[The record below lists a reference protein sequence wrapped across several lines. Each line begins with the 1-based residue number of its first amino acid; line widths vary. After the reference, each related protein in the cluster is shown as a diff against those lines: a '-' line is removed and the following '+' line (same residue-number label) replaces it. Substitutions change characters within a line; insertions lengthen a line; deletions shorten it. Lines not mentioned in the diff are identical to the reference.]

1 MAQDGATALLD
12 YAGGSPSGESLS
24 RLAAITR
31 RLSKA
36 IAWKYGRPDLSDDLS
51 QEIWLLMPVISKR
64 YESTKPAEP
73 YLLGYMSLT
82 IRSLARKT
90 PQALENNNEGRESL
104 NNNELVDMQEVGSG
118 ACIIDVVDRQLALDA
133 IVSHPHY
140 KPTDMETVP
149 YIKKTKKATQPQVAS
164 PFKPRQKREE
174 IASELGPQH
183 KELRDIRI
191 KLDMTQSEFALAIG
205 MKLPTL
211 VAYEHGRTNKVPA
224 KWLENA
230 RELLGA
236 NKEKLAWRKKFDG
249 VPMLKIIERWAKRL
263 GVASDDLG
271 ALAAL
276 TGTTT
281 STISRWRNGHVRPSP
296 SELAAYEQMVEI
308 NAVRLTKSK
317 KAIQDNIEVI
327 G

>member
-12 YAGGSPSGESLS
+12 YAGGNPSGESLS
-24 RLAAITR
+24 RLDAITR

-64 YESTKPAEP
+64 YEPTKPAEP
-73 YLLGYMSLT
+73 YLLGYMSLA

-133 IVSHPHY
+133 IVSHPKY

-149 YIKKTKKATQPQVAS
+149 YIKKTKKASQPQVAS

-174 IASELGPQH
+174 IA
-183 KELRDIRI
+183 
-191 KLDMTQSEFALAIG
+191 SEFALAIG

-211 VAYEHGRTNKVPA
+211 VAYEHGRTTKVPA